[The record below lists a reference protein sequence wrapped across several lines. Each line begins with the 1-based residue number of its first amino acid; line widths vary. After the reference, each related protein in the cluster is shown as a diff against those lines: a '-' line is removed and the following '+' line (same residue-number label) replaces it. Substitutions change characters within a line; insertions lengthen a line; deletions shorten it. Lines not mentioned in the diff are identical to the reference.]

1 VIWVSVFLFLIGIAG
16 CFVNFLPGI
25 TLVFAGIFFYGFF
38 EGFRQVT
45 KNYILVLLL
54 ITTIVVFA
62 DTITLRKGIFLNK
75 NIRGW
80 IKAGIST
87 AMFISFLFMI

>member
-1 VIWVSVFLFLIGIAG
+1 MIYLAVFLFLIGIAG

-25 TLVFAGIFFYGFF
+25 TMVFAGIFLYGFF
-38 EGFRQVT
+38 EGFRHITRQ
-45 KNYILVLLL
+45 YIIILLV

-62 DTITLRKGIFLNK
+62 DTYTLRKGIFLKK
-75 NIRGW
+75 NIRAW

-87 AMFISFLFMI
+87 LMFISFLLML